1 MRGKSFWKNESA
13 RVPFA
18 VIGVFLILISTV
30 ISINLMRQDVRMA
43 KTMSSSLEVTSGD
56 ESMQFARADIARAM
70 NYAGMEALQQIGETP
85 VIRPDNNSE
94 YYNGSADEFNRNR
107 ARAIIRDTLNQYIES
122 NYMNDTFVHHEF
134 SVNFDQVESWK
145 NITIAQVNM
154 SLKDRLKPPLLAPG
168 KDTGYG
174 TYWKVAVPLKFHL
187 NDLKTNAESM
197 NREMT
202 METIITSRYPLLK
215 DLTDEY
221 GQRLNGTNAVMTETT
236 AFAMAYTW
244 GRGYLQYSKDAPLN
258 IVDNR
263 HLALIMNGAL
273 LLDQGFV
280 FNSVDPLSLVEYAN
294 QTAVTLSGKN
304 RGYNDISLDNG
315 SLRVDPQQDAYNS
328 TDDPDTARKE
338 SGSAA
343 RFDYNATSIMEHL
356 NNESQPG
363 GSTVKGQIRN
373 VTPQVYSTTLA
384 TGVAR
389 QVAEKEGA
397 HDGYEKS
404 HTVEDWGEP
413 DTMTQT
419 GVIPGDSSV
428 PGNLY
433 GEIWEVTWT
442 RNHVWR
448 HYYTVY
454 YACKKT
460 RSYECSDEEGNPST
474 CTEEYWD
481 TCSRTEYNE
490 MTTTD
495 RRMDIVSITVK
506 ALENSKVS
514 IPLNYA
520 GRTLSAGN
528 DVEKVYTPAEVS
540 YNRPH
545 TDPNLEEA
553 YLRYRSE
560 SFDPGKIDNIKNR
573 GLNGVYFSALY
584 SSASPAPYFISAP
597 DWVQQEAKY
606 AVNDITA
613 SIRNDVHLDPEINY
627 RTYPVPSDLLEAAR
641 DDLIM
646 KIERNETRYLN
657 KSNYWNGIKYNSAS
671 AKLISV
677 IREWYVDEVK
687 HQIREKFTGGSDEIN
702 RKIKGNFSENV
713 KEANRNAAKFLSE
726 GMNLPLGLRMKAEH
740 VDETGKVYAPDE
752 LEAWNESVTLSINQ
766 EPNYLDAYRPHP
778 ANPRLY
784 TLKVRNNNLL
794 GGMGIN
800 VLPTLDPWLLT
811 FNMWSIDV
819 EGEFVKFEVQDIDN
833 EVHPNP
839 IFGHD
844 AQVYVRREL
853 AVDDPLNNFRRIGKN
868 EPIKFNFTTGT
879 FIAVPPGKLT
889 GVGDKDWVI
898 IEESPGYK
906 VKI

>member
-1 MRGKSFWKNESA
+1 MRFLKDEIA

-18 VIGVFLILISTV
+18 VIGVFLILISTMV
-30 ISINLMRQDVRMA
+30 SINLMRQDVRMA

-56 ESMQFARADIARAM
+56 EAMQFARADIARAM
-70 NYAGMEALQQIGETP
+70 NYAGMEALKQIGETP
-85 VIRPDNNSE
+85 VIKPDNNSE

-134 SVNFDQVESWK
+134 SVNLDQVESWK

-154 SLKDRLKPPLLAPG
+154 SLKERVKPPLLAPG

-174 TYWKVAVPLKFHL
+174 TYWKVAVPLNFHL
-187 NDLKTNAESM
+187 KDLKTNTESM

-221 GQRLNGTNAVMTETT
+221 GERLNGTNAVMTETT

-244 GRGYLQYSKDAPLN
+244 GRGYLQYSGGAPLN

-263 HLALIMNGAL
+263 HLALIMNGVL

-280 FNSVDPLSLVEYAN
+280 FNSVDPMSLVEYAN

-304 RGYNDISLDNG
+304 MGYGEVSLDNG
-315 SLRVDPQQDAYNS
+315 SLRIDPQQDAYNS
-328 TDDPDTARKE
+328 TEDPDTARKE

-363 GSTVKGQIRN
+363 GSIVKRQIRK

-389 QVAEKEGA
+389 QVAEKEGP
-397 HDGYEKS
+397 HDGYETS
-404 HTVEDWGEP
+404 YAAEDWGEP
-413 DTMTQT
+413 DTMMQK
-419 GVIPGDSSV
+419 GMIPVDSNV

-495 RRMDIVSITVK
+495 RRMDTVSITLK
-506 ALENSKVS
+506 ALENSKVN

-520 GRTLSAGN
+520 GRTLSTGN
-528 DVEKVYTPAEVS
+528 DVEKAYNPAGVS

-560 SFDPGKIDNIKNR
+560 SFDPDKIDNIKNQ

-584 SSASPAPYFISAP
+584 SSASPEPHAISAP
-597 DWVQQEAKY
+597 DWAQQEAKY

-613 SIRNDVHLDPEINY
+613 SIRNDVHLDPGINY
-627 RTYPVPSDLLEAAR
+627 RTYPVPSDFLEAAR

-657 KSNYWNGIKYNSAS
+657 KSNYWDGMYSSAS

-702 RKIKGNFSENV
+702 RKIKENFSEDV
-713 KEANRNAAKFLSE
+713 KDANRNAAKFLSE
-726 GMNLPLGLRMKAEH
+726 GMNLPLGLKMKAEH
-740 VDETGKVYAPDE
+740 VDEKGKVYAPDE

-766 EPNYLDAYRPHP
+766 EPNYLFMDGP
-778 ANPRLY
+778 ASNKKLI
-784 TLKVRNNNLL
+784 TLGVRN
-794 GGMGIN
+794 IN
-800 VLPTLDPWLLT
+800 IFGPTGLPILPTFDPWLAQM
-811 FNMWSIDV
+811 NAWKIEVQGKMN
-819 EGEFVKFEVQDIDN
+819 KFEVQDIDN

-844 AQVYVRREL
+844 AQVYVRMDKTVFDSL
-853 AVDDPLNNFRRIGKN
+853 SDLPLGENQ
-868 EPIKFNFTTGT
+868 PIRFSFTTGT
-879 FIAVPPGKLT
+879 FILVPPGKT
-889 GVGDKDWVI
+889 IGDKEGGIDEKSPYYNKI
-898 IEESPGYK
+898 I
-906 VKI
+906 